1 MSILFLFI
9 LFIICL
15 IRIPLSIIPI
25 LGKNL
30 NAFLKKRLEFE
41 RKNFIDPLARSFSEE
56 KRKAQF
62 CFEIS
67 SEGELEQVRPLL
79 VETLEKK
86 LSIEI
91 LYSSPSVEDKIERL
105 GTQYPDQIRA
115 MRLPLLTF
123 WPFSFLYFQNFWF
136 WVTAPVVIF
145 CRYDFFP
152 ELLFL
157 KAFGKKFVLLSAATK
172 KWGFYKQQSVSLFDL
187 IVAATPEEDKKFKE
201 LVKSEVLH
209 CDLRIPRIA
218 ERHAEMKEV
227 LLKKNG
233 EALAGYVRYL
243 ETLAPTNKIVFG
255 SFWPSDL
262 DILTVQEL
270 ADDIKNGSMHLCIV
284 PHKIAGPEL
293 DLLHSRLIDLFG
305 QDNVGL
311 FTQLD
316 QTSSPPAVVILNK
329 SGILCE
335 LYGMFALSYVGGGYE
350 RSIHSVLEPFFSGPK
365 VICGPKISRSTEYD
379 LVEQVAPE
387 EIHVLKNP
395 LSFYNEGRQM
405 MKSPADQLIRT
416 QLIND
421 SLSTKKSIV
430 DKINQLAGKQS

>member
-1 MSILFLFI
+1 
-9 LFIICL
+9 L

-30 NAFLKKRLEFE
+30 NPFLKKRLAFE
-41 RKNFIDPLARSFSEE
+41 RKNFSDPMARSFKDE
-56 KRKAQF
+56 KQKAQF

-79 VETLEKK
+79 METLEKK
-86 LSIEI
+86 LAIEI
-91 LYSSPSVEDKIERL
+91 LYSSPSVEDKIEKL
-105 GTQYPDQIRA
+105 GALYPNQVRA
-115 MRLPLLTF
+115 LRLPLLTF
-123 WPFSFLYFQNFWF
+123 WPISFLYFQNFWF
-136 WVTAPVVIF
+136 WVTAPVVVF

-157 KAFGKKFVLLSAATK
+157 KVFGKKLVLLSAATK

-187 IVAATPEEDKKFKE
+187 IVAATPKEEKRFKE
-201 LVKSEVLH
+201 LVRSEVLH

-218 ERHAEMKEV
+218 ERHQAMNEV
-227 LLKKNG
+227 LLEKNG
-233 EALAGYVRYL
+233 EELAQYVRFL
-243 ETLAPTNKIVFG
+243 EKISPSNKMIFG

-284 PHKIAGPEL
+284 PHKIHGEEFEI
-293 DLLHSRLIDLFG
+293 LHTRLIDLFG
-305 QDNVGL
+305 QENVRP
-311 FTQLD
+311 FTHLD
-316 QTSSPPAVVILNK
+316 LATNPPAVVLMNK

-335 LYGMFALSYVGGGYE
+335 LYGIFTLSYVGGGYE

-379 LVEQVAPE
+379 LVAEEAPK

-395 LSFYNEGRQM
+395 LSFYNECKDM
-405 MKSPADQLIRT
+405 MKTPGDLLVRT
-416 QLIND
+416 NLINE
-421 SLSTKKSIV
+421 SLRSKKIIV
-430 DKINQLAGKQS
+430 DKINKLSGINQ